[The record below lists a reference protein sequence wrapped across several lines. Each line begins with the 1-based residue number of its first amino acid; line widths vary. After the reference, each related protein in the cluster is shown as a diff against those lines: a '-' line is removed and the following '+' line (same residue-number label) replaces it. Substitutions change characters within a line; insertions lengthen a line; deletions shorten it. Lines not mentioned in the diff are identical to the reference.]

1 MKKRIY
7 VKDAI
12 GKKFGKLLILSESNL
27 LNGKSTVLCLCDC
40 GNKKVIRLGN
50 IIKGDTVSCGCYA
63 RSNKS
68 NFKHGLR
75 NHRLYEI
82 WAGMKKRCYNK
93 NCNSY
98 KDYGGRG
105 IEIYPAWISDFKCF
119 YEWAI
124 KNGYSDILTIERKDY
139 NANYDPDNCT
149 FISNKDQ
156 CLNKRDVLGI
166 KRVREIRIQKA
177 NNPSLTIK
185 KLALLHGV
193 CNHTISDILH
203 YKTYS
208 NI

>member
-7 VKDAI
+7 VSDAI
-12 GKKFGKLLILSESNL
+12 GKRFGKLLILSESNK

-40 GNKKVIRLGN
+40 GKEKVIRIGN
-50 IIKGDTVSCGCYA
+50 IIKGDTVSCGCYG
-63 RSNKS
+63 RSLKS

-82 WAGMKKRCYNK
+82 WSGMKKRCFNK
-93 NCNSY
+93 NCDSY

-105 IEIYPAWISDFKCF
+105 ITIYFEWIDNFKIF
-119 YEWAI
+119 YDWAI
-124 KNGYSDILTIERKDY
+124 SHGYKETLTIERI
-139 NANYDPDNCT
+139 NFNGNYEPNNCT

-166 KRVREIRIQKA
+166 KKVKFIRKQKKE
-177 NNPSLTIK
+177 NPKITIK
-185 KLALLHGV
+185 ELSIIYGV
-193 CNHTISDILH
+193 HKHTISDLLH

-208 NI
+208 DI